1 MCKGGKNRALR
12 HAFGISRPMKI
23 VNAEEVRRGVLA
35 LLSGRAAHPKS
46 LAARMI
52 TPADVKAAKGFVAQ
66 LDEMKSRE
74 GARRTTSAET
84 ARTRDVLHAAVEVF
98 YDRFAATVDVAF
110 EGDDGNCLPEFP
122 PLVSR
127 G

>member
-1 MCKGGKNRALR
+1 
-12 HAFGISRPMKI
+12 MKI

-98 YDRFAATVDVAF
+98 YDRFAAAVDVAF
-110 EGDDGNCLPEFP
+110 EGDDGTR
-122 PLVSR
+122 VSLL
-127 G
+127 